1 MSKPVHRFVVEVTS
15 TGYSAYE
22 ETESIFTTGSTLDDL
37 LANVQEALALYYE
50 DAEDSGV
57 TSFEVEFIG
66 LRTARV

>member
-1 MSKPVHRFVVEVTS
+1 MSKPIHRFVVEATA

-22 ETESIFTTGSTLDDL
+22 ETEAIFTTGTTLDDL

-50 DAEDSGV
+50 DEEDTKA

-66 LRTARV
+66 LKAARV